1 MLFAY
6 DRRIWH
12 FLIDMRIHGCYFSI
26 AQAGVAQLVEPHVAN
41 VIVASS
47 SLVSRSFFWRRSQ
60 VVRQRSAKP
69 PFIGSSPIA
78 AFFRQ
83 NAGMAEMADARDLK
97 SLGLQGRPGSIPG
110 SGINRCRYYHFIQ
123 FVIRLILP
131 GWAGASFIIAS
142 ANVSFR

>member
-1 MLFAY
+1 
-6 DRRIWH
+6 
-12 FLIDMRIHGCYFSI
+12 MRFFNWYFDI

-47 SLVSRSFFWRRSQ
+47 SLVSRLFFWRRSQ

-110 SGINRCRYYHFIQ
+110 SGINSYLYNLFIQ
-123 FVIRLILP
+123 FFLL
-131 GWAGASFIIAS
+131 
-142 ANVSFR
+142 